1 MSFQEL
7 ITALNTFW
15 AKQGCLIGQPYGVE
29 VGAGTGNPH
38 TFFRVL
44 GPEPYNV
51 AYVEPSR
58 RPTDGRYGKSPNRF
72 QHYYQYQVILK
83 PAPKFNQELFIES
96 LIALGL
102 DPRKHDIRFVEDNW
116 ESTPLG
122 AWGLGWEI
130 WCDGMEIAQYTYF
143 QQMAGTPIE
152 VPTLEITYGLER
164 LAMYLQ
170 DVDHYKDL
178 KWNDTTTYADIF
190 ERHEFWQATH
200 NFETSTPDSLKALYA
215 IYENEV
221 QKQLEQKNFWAA
233 YDYQLKVSHL
243 FNLLDARGM
252 VSVSDRMAK
261 FGQMSKS
268 AKAISTMYLEE
279 RATLGYPLMNRVQP
293 ITYKPKMNETVGA
306 HKKGKYQKN
315 IAVVELGFEELP
327 ASYLEEWSNIL
338 THTWFKQQLK
348 SYGVS
353 YRKAYLYLTPR
364 RIVLKVVSPSK
375 QGRVVKRIKGPIA
388 SIAYD
393 GQGKPTQ
400 VLEGFV
406 KKNELS
412 LKNVKIIEE
421 NGKSIISAEKEMQ
434 FSLSDVFQSIV
445 NDIIGTAP
453 KTKWMVW
460 EAGVPAFIR
469 PLRWILALHNDKKI
483 ALQIWNVTSGKT
495 TQLPRYEIPAEEKIQ
510 SAQQYFQFIRNNG
523 ILLSPKKRMR
533 RISKE
538 GFKHGQKIGNFEKIV
553 AKNAFLTESPHAAGI
568 VLDAQYQVLPTEL
581 ITLIL
586 EKNQMY
592 LMTQEKTHVWYH
604 VVANHRRVH
613 KRIAY
618 GNQKVAKARLDD
630 GLFYF
635 QQDAKQKLSD
645 YDQALSHIAFHPKAG
660 SYQDKKRRI
669 GEILTRLY
677 KARQQPVPTQVQRAL
692 TLIKNDKASLLGK
705 EFPSLEG
712 VIGKAYALRDGV
724 DGATAELLAAHYLPL
739 EPNGAVPST
748 IDAQLLSL
756 ADKLDSLL
764 TLAQVEKLPEGNH
777 DPFEIRKT
785 VYRLLT
791 LLVHMPGTTI
801 SEFIAASEL
810 SPELKQSLT
819 KYINT
824 RFEIMLQDA
833 GIPQWIAHNVALAT
847 SNDYAQKFAYA
858 KKLSTLV
865 TNDSEREE
873 LSDTFKRV
881 INILQK
887 NGVDSS
893 HTAISELL
901 SQKGIEQPEQE
912 LLQFVSKK
920 NSIFLPE
927 DLKQLSTLL
936 SHYFEK
942 VTVIAEQKEIR
953 NRRLNTL
960 ALVKEAIQKF
970 FAIAFT

>member
-7 ITALNTFW
+7 INALNNFW

-143 QQMAGTPIE
+143 QQMAGTPLE

-200 NFETSTPDSLKALYA
+200 NFETSTPDALKTLYT
-215 IYENEV
+215 IYEKEV
-221 QKQLEQKNFWAA
+221 QQQLEQKNFWAA
-233 YDYQLKVSHL
+233 YDYQLKVSHV

-261 FGQMSKS
+261 FGQMSKN

-279 RATLGYPLMNRVQP
+279 REALGYPLMKNVKP

-306 HKKGKYQKN
+306 HRKGKYQKN
-315 IAVVELGFEELP
+315 IAMVELGFEELP
-327 ASYLEEWSNIL
+327 ASYLEEWSNQL
-338 THTWFKQQLK
+338 THAWFKQQLK
-348 SYGVS
+348 SFGMTF
-353 YRKAYLYLTPR
+353 RKAYLYLTPR
-364 RIVLKVVSPSK
+364 RLVMKIVSPSK
-375 QGRVVKRIKGPIA
+375 QGRVVKKVKGPMA
-388 SIAYD
+388 TIAYD
-393 GQGKPTQ
+393 NQGKPTP
-400 VLEGFV
+400 VLDGFL
-406 KKNELS
+406 KKNELT
-412 LKNVKIIEE
+412 LRNVRVSEE
-421 NGKSIISAEKEMQ
+421 NGKSVIVAEKEITYA
-434 FSLSDVFQSIV
+434 LADVLQSITQAL
-445 NDIIGTAP
+445 IETAP
-453 KTKWMVW
+453 KTKWMIW

-469 PLRWILALHNDKKI
+469 PLRWILAFHNDKKI
-483 ALQIWNVTSGKT
+483 PLQIWNVITGKT
-495 TQLPRYEIPAEEKIQ
+495 TQLPRYELPAEEKIQ
-510 SAQQYFQFIRNNG
+510 SAQQYFQFIRDNG
-523 ILLSPKKRMR
+523 ILLSQKKRIK
-533 RISKE
+533 RIHKE
-538 GFKHGQKIGNFEKIV
+538 GNKHGQKIGNFDKIV
-553 AKNAFLTESPHAAGI
+553 AKNAFLTENPHAAAI
-568 VLDAQYQVLPTEL
+568 ELDSQYRVLPTEL
-581 ITLIL
+581 VTLIL

-592 LMTQEKTHVWYH
+592 LMTQEKTHTWYH
-604 VVANHRRVH
+604 IIANHKRVH

-635 QQDAKQKLSD
+635 NQDAKKKLSD
-645 YDQALSHIAFHPKAG
+645 YDQDLGNIAFHPKAG
-660 SYQDKKRRI
+660 SYQDKKLRI
-669 GEILTRLY
+669 KKILTQLY
-677 KARQQPVPTQVQRAL
+677 AMRNQVIPEKVQQAL

-712 VIGKAYALRDGV
+712 VIGRAYAMRDGI
-724 DGATAELLAAHYLPL
+724 DTATADLLATHYLPL
-739 EPNGAVPST
+739 EPNGVVPQT
-748 IDAQLLSL
+748 TEAQLISL

-791 LLVHMPGTTI
+791 LLLQMPGTTI
-801 SEFIAASEL
+801 ADFIETSDLAGENKTA
-810 SPELKQSLT
+810 LKR
-819 KYINT
+819 YIDV
-824 RFEIMLQDA
+824 RFELMLQEA
-833 GIPQWIAHNVALAT
+833 GIPQLIAHNVALAT
-847 SNDYAQKFAYA
+847 SNDYALKFAYA
-858 KKLSTLV
+858 KKLSTLIS
-865 TNDSEREE
+865 NDTEKIAVP
-873 LSDTFKRV
+873 DTFKRV
-881 INILQK
+881 LNILQK
-887 NGVDSS
+887 NDS
-893 HTAISELL
+893 E
-901 SQKGIEQPEQE
+901 IEKMTLTSLVKTPNLETQE
-912 LLQFVSKK
+912 KALLQFLETK
-920 NSIFLPE
+920 NSVLLPE
-927 DLKQLSTLL
+927 DLKQLTTLL
-936 SHYFEK
+936 EDYFAK
-942 VTVIAEQKEIR
+942 ITVIAPEKEVR
-953 NRRLNTL
+953 VRRLATL
-960 ALVKEAIQKF
+960 AHVKDSIQKF
-970 FAIAFT
+970 FAIAFS